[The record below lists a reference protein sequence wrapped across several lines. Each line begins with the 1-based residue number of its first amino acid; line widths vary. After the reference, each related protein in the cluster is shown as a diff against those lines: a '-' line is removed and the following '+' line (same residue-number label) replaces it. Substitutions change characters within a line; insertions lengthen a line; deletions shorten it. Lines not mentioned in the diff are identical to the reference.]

1 MITMYCDI
9 CGKEVPGEPYYL
21 EIYAYEV
28 WSKEETKKKPCLAT
42 KEICA
47 ICMTNIKNNLKD
59 AALKNRKTEK

>member
-21 EIYAYEV
+21 EMYAYEV
-28 WSKEETKKKPCLAT
+28 WGENEEKKRPCLAT

-47 ICMTNIKNNLKD
+47 LCMASIKNNLKE
-59 AALKNRKTEK
+59 AALRDRKMEK